1 MRCTLGQSPLFE
13 SSLDVKV
20 LEVSMPESLVAESW
34 LVCRSDSH
42 RREAQSCG
50 APEASRPPRGKVA
63 APSCPSKRT
72 VFFLLSV
79 KRLLSEE
86 SSHK

>member
-1 MRCTLGQSPLFE
+1 
-13 SSLDVKV
+13 
-20 LEVSMPESLVAESW
+20 MPESLVAESW
-34 LVCRSDSH
+34 LVCRSDSQ
-42 RREAQSCG
+42 RKEAQSCG
-50 APEASRPPRGKVA
+50 APDASRPPRGNVA

-79 KRLLSEE
+79 NRLLSEE